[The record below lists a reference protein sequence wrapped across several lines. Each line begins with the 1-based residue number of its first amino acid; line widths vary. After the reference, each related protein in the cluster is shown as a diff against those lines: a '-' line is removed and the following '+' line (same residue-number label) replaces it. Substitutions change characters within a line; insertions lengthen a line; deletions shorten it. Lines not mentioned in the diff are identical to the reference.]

1 MLRLKQ
7 KKADEAKKAEEIAA
21 SVVTET
27 PVDQAIEL
35 SDNTAKEEN
44 NGNTDEIKLLGIG
57 GKSSRSTDG
66 VKKVGKK
73 KTPGEIRIQKGELC
87 L

>member
-27 PVDQAIEL
+27 PVSDQAIEL
-35 SDNTAKEEN
+35 SDNIEKEEN

-57 GKSSRSTDG
+57 GKSSRATDG
-66 VKKVGKK
+66 VKRVGKK
-73 KTPGEIRIQKGELC
+73 KTPGEIRIQKG
-87 L
+87 